1 MPHFVSD
8 KDVTFLFQRGEEPDP
23 SAKAAAG

>member
-23 SAKAAAG
+23 STKAAAG